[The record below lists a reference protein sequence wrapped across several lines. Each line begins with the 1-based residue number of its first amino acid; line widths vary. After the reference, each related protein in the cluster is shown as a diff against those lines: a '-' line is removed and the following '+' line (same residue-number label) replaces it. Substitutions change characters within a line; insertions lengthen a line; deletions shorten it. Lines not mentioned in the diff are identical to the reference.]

1 LKNIYGDAKLFLV
14 MGADSWTDI
23 KTWKNWERFLTMTD
37 HIVVSRPG
45 YKLNIEHVT
54 DDIRRRIVDLRG
66 SRSDLARSERDGEA
80 IYFTDSVFFDTSS
93 TELREDLS
101 DGELER
107 EEDLPVE
114 VANYIE
120 KYNLY

>member
-1 LKNIYGDAKLFLV
+1 MVDRLLNLQVQFRSPANIGDDVGRCTGIGGSPTARRHLLWIAV
-14 MGADSWTDI
+14 V
-23 KTWKNWERFLTMTD
+23 RFD
-37 HIVVSRPG
+37 ES
-45 YKLNIEHVT
+45 
-54 DDIRRRIVDLRG
+54 RRRIVDLRG
-66 SRSDLARSERDGEA
+66 SRSDLTRSERDSET